1 MSINLQIT
9 ELRGNLIQ
17 QINDSGLPITVVYLL
32 MKDLMSEI
40 ENMNST
46 VINKEVE
53 EARQMQAQAQATEA
67 VEEEDTEEVV
77 DEELP
82 E

>member
-77 DEELP
+77 DEELS